1 MEAWFEARA
10 SKEQNSIS
18 EKTAEAKLAQEELK
32 EMQDTLAQVLQQI
45 KEIGGPL
52 QRADIDYYTSLRA
65 FHGTY

>member
-10 SKEQNSIS
+10 SKEQISIN
-18 EKTAEAKLAQEELK
+18 EKAAEAKLAQEELR
-32 EMQDTLAQVLQQI
+32 EMQETLAQVLQQI

-52 QRADIDYYTSLRA
+52 QRADIEYYTSLKA